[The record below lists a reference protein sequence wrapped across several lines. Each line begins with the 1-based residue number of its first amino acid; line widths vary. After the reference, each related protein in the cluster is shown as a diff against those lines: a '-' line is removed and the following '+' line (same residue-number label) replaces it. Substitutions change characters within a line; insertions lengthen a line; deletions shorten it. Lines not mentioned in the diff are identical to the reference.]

1 MFDNFENG
9 YLWMSVRKTESLRM
23 SNIYIARAPAQKYT
37 CGVVF
42 RWASLEER
50 AAEGQNIRAL
60 LSNSDFFPKLNS
72 AKTWSVPRE
81 VFECAATEREAHSM
95 WNFAGEFWK

>member
-1 MFDNFENG
+1 
-9 YLWMSVRKTESLRM
+9 M
-23 SNIYIARAPAQKYT
+23 SNIYIAHAPAQKYT

-72 AKTWSVPRE
+72 AKT
-81 VFECAATEREAHSM
+81 
-95 WNFAGEFWK
+95 

>member
-1 MFDNFENG
+1 
-9 YLWMSVRKTESLRM
+9 MSI
-23 SNIYIARAPAQKYT
+23 IYIAHAPAQKYT

-60 LSNSDFFPKLNS
+60 LSNSDFFSKLNS
-72 AKTWSVPRE
+72 AKT
-81 VFECAATEREAHSM
+81 
-95 WNFAGEFWK
+95 